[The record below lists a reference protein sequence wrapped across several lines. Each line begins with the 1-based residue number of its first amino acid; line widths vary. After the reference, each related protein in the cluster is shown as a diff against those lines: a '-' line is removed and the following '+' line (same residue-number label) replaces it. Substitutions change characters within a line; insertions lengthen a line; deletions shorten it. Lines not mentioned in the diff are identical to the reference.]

1 MKGVQIAS
9 SPKPKGFYSMMLH
22 TLLGDLMKNLV
33 VEVKTICRKE
43 DEPYVDKMLLLKPK
57 SLSPKQI
64 GTLLAFL
71 DNQGWDSMFID
82 AD

>member
-1 MKGVQIAS
+1 
-9 SPKPKGFYSMMLH
+9 MLH

-33 VEVKTICRKE
+33 VEMKTICRKE
-43 DEPYVDKMLLLKPK
+43 DEPCVDKMLLLKPK

-64 GTLLAFL
+64 GALLAFL
-71 DNQGWDSMFID
+71 DNLRWDSMFID